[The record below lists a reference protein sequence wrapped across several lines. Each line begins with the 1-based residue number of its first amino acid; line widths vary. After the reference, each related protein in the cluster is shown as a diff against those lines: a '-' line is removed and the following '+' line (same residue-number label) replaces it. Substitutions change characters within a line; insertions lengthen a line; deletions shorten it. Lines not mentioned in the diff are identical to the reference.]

1 MKTTKTLAI
10 LVLTLGLTVCSAD
23 ISRAAPMGTAFTYQ
37 GHLYDANHIADGL
50 YDFQFKL
57 YDVDSGDSQV
67 GSDVNKPDVD
77 VINGYFTVELDFG
90 SDPNSFNGNARWL
103 EIGVRPGDMNDP
115 NAYKALE
122 PRQEVTPAPY
132 AICAGKAGDLSLPYS
147 GTVSDSGT
155 AFIVSNTG
163 TGKAIQGIGNNNDGM
178 AGGST
183 APGRS
188 GVFGYNDNAS
198 GFGVFGSSI
207 NGIGVKGYT
216 YGDTGKAG
224 LFEIQNANNNNPALK
239 GVTIGTGEG
248 VYGVHSSSGNY
259 GYLGDD
265 SKGVYGYSQ
274 SDSGIY
280 GESSIGRGV
289 YGEASA
295 SSGVN
300 YGIYGKTNST
310 TGYAGYF
317 EGAGYFSSNV
327 GIGTTEPTSP
337 LTIQPVVGADIEFP
351 SSGNNADILSA
362 ASEFHIGTTNN
373 GSLSLL
379 TGNSFR
385 LTVEGGGDVGIGTI
399 TPAAALEV
407 GGEGIAS
414 HLMLTNLG
422 TVGPALRLNALNRD
436 WVIWGTNPGASAG
449 DQKLV
454 FRDYSAAADRMA
466 IDSNGNVGIGTTSPG
481 YKLEVNGNVDAD
493 GFSIDGVPIVAG
505 VSPTPAC
512 AGIDNLTVDSSSQ
525 VTITF
530 SGVTFTNATNIKL
543 SASAIVT
550 TAATGAG
557 FPARITGVSITTAN
571 ATLTL
576 ECWNGSV
583 YTSMAQDDIVQVS
596 WVAVEPP

>member
-10 LVLTLGLTVCSAD
+10 LVLTLGLMVCSAD
-23 ISRAAPMGTAFTYQ
+23 ISRAGPMGTVFTYQ

-57 YDVDSGDSQV
+57 HYADSGDSQV
-67 GSDVNKPDVD
+67 GSDVNKPNVD
-77 VINGYFTVELDFG
+77 VIDGYFMVELDFG
-90 SDPNSFNGNARWL
+90 NDPNYFNGNARWL

-115 NAYKALE
+115 NAYTLLE

-132 AICAGKAGDLSLPYS
+132 ALCAGKAGDLSLPYS

-178 AGGST
+178 DGGSA

-188 GVFGYNDNAS
+188 GVFGHNDNAF

-239 GVTIGTGEG
+239 GVTIGTGG
-248 VYGVHSSSGNY
+248 
-259 GYLGDD
+259 
-265 SKGVYGYSQ
+265 
-274 SDSGIY
+274 
-280 GESSIGRGV
+280 GV

-300 YGIYGKTNST
+300 YGIYGKTNSA

-317 EGAGYFSSNV
+317 EGAGYFSGNV

-337 LTIQPVVGADIEFP
+337 LTIKPGVGADIEFP
-351 SSGNNADILSA
+351 SSGSNADILSA

-373 GSLSLL
+373 GSMSLL
-379 TGNSFR
+379 TSNSYR
-385 LTVEGGGDVGIGTI
+385 LTIEGGGDVGIGTI
-399 TPAAALEV
+399 TPDAALEV
-407 GGEGIAS
+407 VGEGIAS
-414 HLMLTNLG
+414 HLMLTNLD

-454 FRDYSAAADRMA
+454 FRDYSSAADRMA
-466 IDSNGNVGIGTTSPG
+466 IDSTGNVGIGTTTPG

-505 VSPTPAC
+505 VSRTLAC

-530 SGVTFTNATNIKL
+530 SGVTFTNASHIKL

-576 ECWNGSV
+576 ECWNGSS

-596 WVAVEPP
+596 WTAVEQP